1 MLQLRI
7 SNNLGDAC
15 TVSMKKTDEVLN
27 DLWPRFIVAFF
38 NNLIVGGEKDILVD
52 GR

>member
-7 SNNLGDAC
+7 SNNPGDVC
-15 TVSMKKTDEVLN
+15 IVSMKKIDEVFN
-27 DLWPRFIVAFF
+27 DLWHEFIAAFF
-38 NNLIVGGEKDILVD
+38 NNLIVGGKKEILVD

>member
-1 MLQLRI
+1 MLQVRI

-15 TVSMKKTDEVLN
+15 TVSMKKIDEVFN

-38 NNLIVGGEKDILVD
+38 NNLIVGGENEISVD